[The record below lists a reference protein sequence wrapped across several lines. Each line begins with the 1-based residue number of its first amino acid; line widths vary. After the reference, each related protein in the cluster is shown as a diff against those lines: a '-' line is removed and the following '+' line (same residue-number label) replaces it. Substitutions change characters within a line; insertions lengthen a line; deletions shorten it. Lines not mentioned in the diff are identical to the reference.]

1 MGERRREGTRKGK
14 RDSEERKGEGD
25 GGERGNVGEQR
36 GERERER
43 EREKKKKRAVETGK
57 IQFGIDRYK
66 ININFS

>member
-1 MGERRREGTRKGK
+1 MGGN
-14 RDSEERKGEGD
+14 GETW
-25 GGERGNVGEQR
+25 ESK

-43 EREKKKKRAVETGK
+43 EREKKKRAVETGK

>member
-14 RDSEERKGEGD
+14 RDSEERKGEGE
-25 GGERGNVGEQR
+25 GGTGKRGRAKG

-43 EREKKKKRAVETGK
+43 ERAGETGK
-57 IQFGIDRYK
+57 IKFGIDRYK